1 MLDGALDAFGSLTP
15 GMLLAGMAVCFLAAA
30 LGGMSGFG
38 SGLIIALFITPI
50 VGPKAVLPVI
60 SVLMMITNASRV
72 WFLRSALDMRRIVMI
87 AAVAVPAAA
96 LGALLYV
103 RLESKFIGMLLGAIL
118 VLSVPLRR
126 WVEHKRIVP
135 GPGAVVAVSAA
146 YGFLGSIIIGA
157 GMMIIPLLMGAGLTG
172 ATLLATDAAIAT
184 VLNFAKMIFFGS
196 LDALTFSLFV
206 LAVAMGLCTVPGT
219 WVAAWILRRTS
230 VRIHTVFV
238 ETLIVAGGIAMVL
251 GLL

>member
-1 MLDGALDAFGSLTP
+1 
-15 GMLLAGMAVCFLAAA
+15 MLLAGMVVCFLAAA

-50 VGPKAVLPVI
+50 IGPKAVLPVI

-87 AAVAVPAAA
+87 AVVAVPAAA

-184 VLNFAKMIFFGS
+184 VLNFAKMIFLG
-196 LDALTFSLFV
+196 
-206 LAVAMGLCTVPGT
+206 
-219 WVAAWILRRTS
+219 AWTP
-230 VRIHTVFV
+230 
-238 ETLIVAGGIAMVL
+238 
-251 GLL
+251 